1 MVAQPA
7 IALTPAA
14 MHKEHAFQA
23 SSPKNLTA
31 GRKIGLFFGFR
42 ELRGSR
48 EIEPYPPA
56 LAFTRRQSYL
66 ADGQAGTAH
75 RAMRPIFPQH
85 AGTKTLAKT
94 SPLEFI
100 RQVRTETSKVTW
112 PTRRETV
119 MTGVMV
125 VIMTTILAVFFFGVD
140 SILQAIVTA
149 LLKLAQ

>member
-1 MVAQPA
+1 MVAQPT
-7 IALTPAA
+7 IALRSAA
-14 MHKEHAFQA
+14 MHKDHAFQA
-23 SSPKNLTA
+23 SSPKNFS
-31 GRKIGLFFGFR
+31 GRSHDRPFFCLGGL
-42 ELRGSR
+42 
-48 EIEPYPPA
+48 
-56 LAFTRRQSYL
+56 
-66 ADGQAGTAH
+66 GTARN
-75 RAMRPIFPQH
+75 RALPPLPLLSRGGKAIWPTVRPAPSLATMRPLSPQH
-85 AGTKTLAKT
+85 GGTKTLAKT

-125 VIMTTILAVFFFGVD
+125 VIMTTILALFFFAVD